1 MLDFE
6 FVSTN
11 SSIRAGMTQA
21 ICGLRQSLDA
31 VLPGAMIISSTFA
44 GAYPSFEWDWP
55 AITKCLDL
63 IMPMNYGLCSASDL
77 NKDKTA
83 FQRIFVQDVRK
94 CEDMLRIIR
103 YLKGL
108 HATEKIRT
116 TTEEDAPREKVNSAE
131 LHEKLLELERELKEH
146 TERYSQLSK
155 QRNELEEHSAVLQKA
170 STWFGQVRPPS
181 IDHTTT
187 INLYQPLSTY
197 IHLVSTSYQPHIIL
211 RQPHFNLHRHHINL
225 VSTSYQS
232 LSSYIDL
239 QSTSMS
245 A

>member
-77 NKDKTA
+77 NKDKTPYHPDFPCKPSTILELFGCVCA
-83 FQRIFVQDVRK
+83 SV
-94 CEDMLRIIR
+94 R
-103 YLKGL
+103 YL
-108 HATEKIRT
+108 
-116 TTEEDAPREKVNSAE
+116 
-131 LHEKLLELERELKEH
+131 
-146 TERYSQLSK
+146 
-155 QRNELEEHSAVLQKA
+155 
-170 STWFGQVRPPS
+170 
-181 IDHTTT
+181 
-187 INLYQPLSTY
+187 
-197 IHLVSTSYQPHIIL
+197 
-211 RQPHFNLHRHHINL
+211 
-225 VSTSYQS
+225 
-232 LSSYIDL
+232 
-239 QSTSMS
+239 
-245 A
+245 